1 MSLMCGAHYVTCA
14 VQIVLHALHVRTLCY
29 TCSLCGVHCVTCA
42 VCVGHMCAHCVT
54 CAVCEGHM
62 CAHCVTCVHIVLHV
76 QFVRVTCAHIVL
88 HVRTLC
94 YMCGAHCVTCV
105 VCEGHMCAHCVTC
118 AVHIVLHVLHMWIVR
133 VTRVKCAHIVL
144 HVRCTLCYMCGL

>member
-29 TCSLCGVHCVTCA
+29 TCGVHCVTCA

-54 CAVCEGHM
+54 
-62 CAHCVTCVHIVLHV
+62 
-76 QFVRVTCAHIVL
+76 R
-88 HVRTLC
+88 
-94 YMCGAHCVTCV
+94 
-105 VCEGHMCAHCVTC
+105 
-118 AVHIVLHVLHMWIVR
+118 AVHIVLHVRFVR
-133 VTRVKCAHIVL
+133 VTCAHIVL